1 MNLLSL
7 YVKFRVNV
15 MTLKLRWHP
24 YCQFSTD
31 SPSVTNVSLPKN
43 VYRAHLQTTL
53 TEILKPIQL
62 IIVTPSSKKGLLQV
76 YKMVTGQYLAIIE

>member
-53 TEILKPIQL
+53 NYRNTETHPIDNCH
-62 IIVTPSSKKGLLQV
+62 SKF
-76 YKMVTGQYLAIIE
+76 